1 MCDNDITIEVLFNGE
16 IYKVCS
22 VTIHE
27 SLDIEELNTILE
39 KSVFIASGMKDNLVN
54 ENICGFPV
62 TIVKTIILSDEMLI

>member
-1 MCDNDITIEVLFNGE
+1 MCDNDITIEVLYNGE

-39 KSVFIASGMKDNLVN
+39 TSVFIASGMKDHLVN

-62 TIVKTIILSDEMLI
+62 TIIKTVILSDAII